1 MNAET
6 KWPSKPQSMYEAAIY
21 IYTYMYKWFL
31 ICRYGNIII
40 SSKHSQFI
48 WCMNMSILPWL
59 MSYMIQDSLSVECIE
74 YIAWA
79 EMECIG
85 WIRVIGYVH
94 HWNLPLVEDG
104 DMCQLD
110 NEWQAT
116 SFQGRGGKVGKL
128 TKQFW
133 WNLGVQPE
141 TKTLSESIVSVERFD
156 YSGYQCRFNRRHAQY
171 NKHIILIYI
180 YIHLYCVLQ
189 QIVLPIIWWFQG
201 STIYTPGAYC
211 QESIFQDAASKPQK
225 EGGRFVTKGMDL
237 YPTFHHP

>member
-1 MNAET
+1 
-6 KWPSKPQSMYEAAIY
+6 
-21 IYTYMYKWFL
+21 MYKWFL

-94 HWNLPLVEDG
+94 HYNLHLVEDG

-116 SFQGRGGKVGKL
+116 SFQGGGGKVGKL

-156 YSGYQCRFNRRHAQY
+156 YSGYQCRFNRRHAQ
-171 NKHIILIYI
+171 
-180 YIHLYCVLQ
+180 
-189 QIVLPIIWWFQG
+189 
-201 STIYTPGAYC
+201 
-211 QESIFQDAASKPQK
+211 
-225 EGGRFVTKGMDL
+225 
-237 YPTFHHP
+237 